1 MHYYIFINAISH
13 SGHVMQHLPLESVR
27 AFISVYELQSYTAAA
42 QQLNRS
48 QPAISLQVKRLEE
61 LLETQL
67 LTRNRGRIMLTPTGT
82 ELLEQAR
89 SLLALN
95 DHIFARFTE
104 PAVSGQVRLGIPS
117 EFASKVLPQVLGQF
131 AHAYPNVSLSV
142 TSALSKDL
150 LQDEQAHFDLVI
162 ALKEPDKPLTRPGL
176 VVLKKEPLVW
186 VARETD
192 TVTPAEALP
201 LVAAPDGCIYRRRA
215 LNTLRHANIAA
226 RISYTNADFTGL
238 AAAIESGLGVTV
250 LAHSTVPD
258 RLIRIQ
264 RYGHTLLPELGDVSV
279 VMWRADGTNP
289 SARQLAQFIQERI

>member
-1 MHYYIFINAISH
+1 
-13 SGHVMQHLPLESVR
+13 MQHLPLETLR
-27 AFISVYELQSYTAAA
+27 AFISIYELQSYTAAA

-48 QPAISLQVKRLEE
+48 QPAISLQIKRLEE
-61 LLETQL
+61 LLETTL
-67 LTRNRGRIMLTPTGT
+67 LTRNRGRILLTPAGT
-82 ELLEQAR
+82 ELLEHAR
-89 SLLALN
+89 AMLALN

-142 TSALSKDL
+142 TSALSKNL

-162 ALKEPDKPLTRPGL
+162 ALKEPDKLLTRPGV

-186 VARETD
+186 VARDID
-192 TVTPAEALP
+192 TITSANDLP
-201 LVAAPDGCIYRRRA
+201 LVVAPDGCIYRRRA
-215 LNTLRHANIAA
+215 LNSLRHAKITS

-238 AAAIESGLGVTV
+238 TAAIESGLGVTV
-250 LAHSTVPD
+250 LAQSTVPD

-264 RYGHTLLPELGDVSV
+264 RYGTTILPELGEVSV
-279 VMWRADGTNP
+279 VMWQADSNNQ
-289 SARQLAQFIQERI
+289 SARQLAQFIHERI

>member
-1 MHYYIFINAISH
+1 
-13 SGHVMQHLPLESVR
+13 MQHLPLETLR
-27 AFISVYELQSYTAAA
+27 AFISIYELQSYTAAA

-48 QPAISLQVKRLEE
+48 QPAISLQIKRLEE
-61 LLETQL
+61 LLETTL
-67 LTRNRGRIMLTPTGT
+67 LTRNRGRILLTPAGT
-82 ELLEQAR
+82 ELLEHAR
-89 SLLALN
+89 AMLALN

-142 TSALSKDL
+142 TSALSKNL

-162 ALKEPDKPLTRPGL
+162 ALKEPDKLLTRPGV

-186 VARETD
+186 VARDID
-192 TVTPAEALP
+192 TITSANDLP
-201 LVAAPDGCIYRRRA
+201 LVVAPDGCIYRRRA
-215 LNTLRHANIAA
+215 LNSLRHAKITP

-238 AAAIESGLGVTV
+238 TAAIESGLGVTV
-250 LAHSTVPD
+250 LAQSTVPD

-264 RYGHTLLPELGDVSV
+264 RYGTTILPELGEVSV
-279 VMWRADGTNP
+279 VMWQADSNNQ
-289 SARQLAQFIQERI
+289 SARQLAQFIHERI